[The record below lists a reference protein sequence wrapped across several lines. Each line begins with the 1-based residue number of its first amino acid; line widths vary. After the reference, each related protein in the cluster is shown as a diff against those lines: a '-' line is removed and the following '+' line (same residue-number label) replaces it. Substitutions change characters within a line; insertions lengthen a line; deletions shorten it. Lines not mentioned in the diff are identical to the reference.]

1 MNKTDAVCDSNSCD
15 TCVGDVGDVGVLCV
29 ESALGRGHEEEPAG
43 LHGDQGRSIGFL
55 SPFYVLRMSCA
66 WHAWVNMGK
75 SVAEVYYQ
83 EITVS
88 NFDSIKRLKE
98 DS

>member
-1 MNKTDAVCDSNSCD
+1 MRV
-15 TCVGDVGDVGVLCV
+15 
-29 ESALGRGHEEEPAG
+29 
-43 LHGDQGRSIGFL
+43 
-55 SPFYVLRMSCA
+55 SCA
-66 WHAWVNMGK
+66 WHVWANTGK

-98 DS
+98 DSGLSILLHI